1 MARDRERVLEELL
14 IGPASDG
21 RDGNEYLVSTLRY
34 EMGGMNYF
42 SGKQGARGYY
52 VGVSPITIGGGF
64 RSFMLF
70 SGIKGLV
77 LEAKAFSDKK
87 LAALTVSPEYVAKL
101 KRHVLNEMRLA
112 VLKKSS
118 SLTPEQHERLV
129 RIEALLAELSPV
141 EEEVK

>member
-1 MARDRERVLEELL
+1 MAKRERVLEELL

-42 SGKQGARGYY
+42 SG
-52 VGVSPITIGGGF
+52 
-64 RSFMLF
+64 
-70 SGIKGLV
+70 IKGLV
-77 LEAKAFSDKK
+77 LDAKAFSDKK

-101 KRHVLNEMRLA
+101 KRHVLGEMIEKARQSI
-112 VLKKSS
+112 KGQP
-118 SLTPEQHERLV
+118 TPEKEARLG
-129 RIEALLAELSPV
+129 RLQALLMDLIPV